1 MKYTG
6 NLTASTVGTG
16 LSSAAELIILKRTDN
31 TGDWFVYSQ
40 PTGNTKYLYLHT
52 NGAAATFNLW
62 NNTSPTSSVFSLAAQ
77 GDVNASGGDYIA
89 YCFTSIT
96 DYQEIGSY
104 TGTGATG
111 NAVTTGF
118 SPKFV
123 MIRDTTQGGNW
134 IIHSKPPTTTNPSTT
149 HLRANSSAA
158 EDSGAGEQINFDS
171 NGFTIVGTGG
181 NVNTNNDV
189 YLYLA
194 IA

>member
-1 MKYTG
+1 MIISKTSSFSNAWEVYHKD
-6 NLTASTVGTG
+6 AGTG
-16 LSSAAELIILKRTDN
+16 KYLILNSSAAVGTDA
-31 TGDWFVYSQ
+31 
-40 PTGNTKYLYLHT
+40 
-52 NGAAATFNLW
+52 GAF
-62 NNTSPTSSVFSLAAQ
+62 SSVTNTTWTSYTTNTLAT
-77 GDVNASGGDYIA
+77 YIA
-89 YCFTSIT
+89 YCFHSV
-96 DYQEIGSY
+96 DGYQKVGSY
-104 TGTGATG
+104 TGTGSTG

-118 SPKFV
+118 SPRFV
-123 MIRDTTQGGNW
+123 MIKDTTQAGNW

-158 EDSGAGEQINFDS
+158 EDSGANEQINFDS